1 MKKKKLSENLGN
13 RTWNTYFTIE
23 AAIRRNAHF
32 FLRFFSSS
40 TLLFELIGQCLM
52 FTAFDCAL
60 QMNASAYD
68 RTRIRTLL
76 NFCTHTLKTFPHSS
90 VSGGGVDDVCIRNCV
105 GFSRAAIF
113 FSLFSCS
120 FSIFCSAIFG
130 RSTET
135 DKREMSVSI
144 SINTAWKMNV
154 STLRTAKKNW
164 CEYVRVWR
172 RHACVCVDFSFTIV
186 NKSTIWHRLS
196 FNLIWRFWL
205 FIFSSCVNSTP
216 VQIYVRTD
224 T

>member
-1 MKKKKLSENLGN
+1 MKYTFILQSKQRYGAM
-13 RTWNTYFTIE
+13 RT
-23 AAIRRNAHF
+23 
-32 FLRFFSSS
+32 FFSDFFPLPLYCSS
-40 TLLFELIGQCLM
+40 LLANVWCSPPSIVHCKWTL
-52 FTAFDCAL
+52 AL
-60 QMNASAYD
+60 TIALEFALCSIFAHMH
-68 RTRIRTLL
+68 I
-76 NFCTHTLKTFPHSS
+76 LKTFPHSS

-105 GFSRAAIF
+105 CFSRAAI

-196 FNLIWRFWL
+196 FNLVWRFWL

-216 VQIYVRTD
+216 VQIYVGTD
-224 T
+224 I